1 MKKLSI
7 VILLIVIY
15 ACSESHKKLSSGIER
30 IPIDMHKVVQDASS
44 FLEKIEL
51 VPLETNDSS
60 LFFRTNKVIY
70 DKGTNIFAI
79 YTSDQI
85 VYTFTGDGRYIDN
98 SKRMKGQG
106 PKDYIMVLD
115 ISFNPYL
122 KGIDLLNPYGTVY
135 TYSPTF
141 ELISRR

>member
-60 LFFRTNKVIY
+60 LFFRTK
-70 DKGTNIFAI
+70 
-79 YTSDQI
+79 
-85 VYTFTGDGRYIDN
+85 
-98 SKRMKGQG
+98 
-106 PKDYIMVLD
+106 
-115 ISFNPYL
+115 
-122 KGIDLLNPYGTVY
+122 
-135 TYSPTF
+135 
-141 ELISRR
+141 